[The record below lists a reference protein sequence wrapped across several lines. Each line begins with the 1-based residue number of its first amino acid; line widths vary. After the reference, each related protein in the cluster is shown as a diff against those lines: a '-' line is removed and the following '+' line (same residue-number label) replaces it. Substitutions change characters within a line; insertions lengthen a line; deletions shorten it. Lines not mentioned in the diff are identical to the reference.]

1 MLSALELEALKLSA
15 FIAVVAVFSSFIPG
29 IIIAWIISRKKG
41 ILSSILNII
50 VYLPLVLPP
59 VVIGYLLLILF
70 SHNGFI
76 GNFLYENFNISVNF
90 SWKGAAIASAVVS
103 FPLLVRS
110 IKLGFDTFDSK
121 IEEAAYMSGASKI
134 DCFFSITIPQIL
146 PSIITGLTLAFAR
159 CLAEFGATITFVSNI
174 PGETQTLPL
183 ALYTATQI
191 PGTEQTALRLVII
204 SITLAFVSVAIAEVL
219 AYRANKHIMGNR
231 NNA

>member
-1 MLSALELEALKLSA
+1 MLSVLELEALKLSA
-15 FIAVVAVFSSFIPG
+15 FIAIIAVSASIIPG
-29 IIIAWIISRKKG
+29 IIIAWIISKKNG
-41 ILSSILNII
+41 FFASILNIL

-59 VVIGYLLLILF
+59 VVIGYLLLLLF
-70 SHNGFI
+70 SHNGVI

-90 SWKGAAIASAVVS
+90 SWKGAAIAAAVVS

-121 IEEAAYMSGASKI
+121 IEEAAYMNGASKI
-134 DCFFSITIPQIL
+134 DCFFSITLPQVL

-191 PGTEQTALRLVII
+191 PGTEQAALRLVLI
-204 SITLAFVSVAIAEVL
+204 SIALAFISVAIAEIL
-219 AYRANKHIMGNR
+219 AKRANKRIMGNP
-231 NNA
+231 N

>member
-1 MLSALELEALKLSA
+1 MLSSLEMEALKLSA
-15 FIAVVAVFSSFIPG
+15 FIAIVAVSFSIVPG
-29 IIIAWIISRKKG
+29 IIIAWIISRKNG
-41 ILSSILNII
+41 IISSILNIL

-70 SHNGFI
+70 SYNGFI
-76 GNFLYENFNISVNF
+76 GSFLYENFNISVNF

-110 IKLGFDTFDSK
+110 IKLGFDTLDNK
-121 IEEAAYMSGASKI
+121 IEEAAYMSGASKL
-134 DCFFSITIPQIL
+134 DCFFSITLPQIL

-191 PGTEQTALRLVII
+191 PGTEQAALRLEII
-204 SITLAFVSVAIAEVL
+204 SITLAFISVIIAEIL
-219 AYRANKHIMGNR
+219 AKRANRHIMGNR
-231 NNA
+231 N

>member
-1 MLSALELEALKLSA
+1 MLSSLEMEALKLSA
-15 FIAVVAVFSSFIPG
+15 FIAIIAVSFSIVPG
-29 IIIAWIISRKKG
+29 IIIAWIISRKNG
-41 ILSSILNII
+41 IISSILNIV

-76 GNFLYENFNISVNF
+76 GSFLYETFNISVNF

-110 IKLGFDTFDSK
+110 IKLGFDTLDNK
-121 IEEAAYMSGASKI
+121 IEEAAYMSGASKL
-134 DCFFSITIPQIL
+134 DCFFSITLPQIL

-183 ALYTATQI
+183 ALYTATQM
-191 PGTEQTALRLVII
+191 PGTEQAALRLVII
-204 SITLAFVSVAIAEVL
+204 SITLAFISVIIAEIL
-219 AYRANKHIMGNR
+219 AKRANRHIMGNR
-231 NNA
+231 N

>member
-1 MLSALELEALKLSA
+1 MLSVLELEALKLSA
-15 FIAVVAVFSSFIPG
+15 FIAIIAVSASIIPG
-29 IIIAWIISRKKG
+29 IIIAWIISKKNG
-41 ILSSILNII
+41 FFASILNIL

-59 VVIGYLLLILF
+59 VVIGYLLLLLF
-70 SHNGFI
+70 SHNGVI

-90 SWKGAAIASAVVS
+90 SWKGAAIAAAVVS

-110 IKLGFDTFDSK
+110 IKLGFDTFDRK
-121 IEEAAYMSGASKI
+121 IEEAAYMNGASKI
-134 DCFFSITIPQIL
+134 DCFFSITLPQVL

-191 PGTEQTALRLVII
+191 PGTEQAALRLVLI
-204 SITLAFVSVAIAEVL
+204 SIALAFISVAIAEIL
-219 AYRANKHIMGNR
+219 AKRANKRIMGNP
-231 NNA
+231 N

>member
-1 MLSALELEALKLSA
+1 MLSVLELEALKLSA
-15 FIAVVAVFSSFIPG
+15 FIAIIAVSASIIPG
-29 IIIAWIISRKKG
+29 IIIAWIISKKNG
-41 ILSSILNII
+41 FLASILNIL

-59 VVIGYLLLILF
+59 VVIGYLLLLLF
-70 SHNGFI
+70 SHNGVI

-90 SWKGAAIASAVVS
+90 SWKGAAIAAAVVS

-110 IKLGFDTFDSK
+110 IKLGFDTFDRK
-121 IEEAAYMSGASKI
+121 IEEAAYMNGANKI
-134 DCFFSITIPQIL
+134 DCFFSITLPQVL

-191 PGTEQTALRLVII
+191 PGTEQAALRLVII
-204 SITLAFVSVAIAEVL
+204 SIALAFISVAIAEIV
-219 AYRANKHIMGNR
+219 AKRANKRIMGNP
-231 NNA
+231 N

>member
-1 MLSALELEALKLSA
+1 MLSLLELEALKLSA
-15 FIAVVAVFSSFIPG
+15 FIAIIAVSASIIPG
-29 IIIAWIISRKKG
+29 IIIAWIISKKNG
-41 ILSSILNII
+41 FLASILNIL

-59 VVIGYLLLILF
+59 VVIGYLLLLLF
-70 SHNGFI
+70 SHNGVI

-90 SWKGAAIASAVVS
+90 SWKGAAIAAAVVS
-103 FPLLVRS
+103 FPLLGRS

-121 IEEAAYMSGASKI
+121 IEEAAYMNGASKI
-134 DCFFSITIPQIL
+134 DCFFSITLPQVL

-191 PGTEQTALRLVII
+191 PGTEQAALRLVII
-204 SITLAFVSVAIAEVL
+204 SIALAFISVAIAEIL
-219 AYRANKHIMGNR
+219 AKRANKRIMGNP
-231 NNA
+231 N

>member
-15 FIAVVAVFSSFIPG
+15 FIAIIAVSASIIPG
-29 IIIAWIISRKKG
+29 IIIAWIISKKNG
-41 ILSSILNII
+41 FLASTLNIL

-59 VVIGYLLLILF
+59 VVIGYVLLLLF
-70 SHNGFI
+70 SHNGVI

-90 SWKGAAIASAVVS
+90 SWKGAAIAAAVVS

-121 IEEAAYMSGASKI
+121 IEEAAYMNGASKI
-134 DCFFSITIPQIL
+134 DCFFSITLPQVL

-191 PGTEQTALRLVII
+191 PGTEQAALRLVII
-204 SITLAFVSVAIAEVL
+204 SIALAFISVAIAEIL
-219 AYRANKHIMGNR
+219 AKRANKRIMGNP
-231 NNA
+231 N

>member
-1 MLSALELEALKLSA
+1 MLSVLELEALKLSA
-15 FIAVVAVFSSFIPG
+15 FIAIIAVSASIIPG
-29 IIIAWIISRKKG
+29 IIIAWIISKKNG
-41 ILSSILNII
+41 FLASTLNIL

-59 VVIGYLLLILF
+59 VVIGYLLLLLF
-70 SHNGFI
+70 SHNGVI
-76 GNFLYENFNISVNF
+76 GSFLYENFNLSVNF
-90 SWKGAAIASAVVS
+90 SWKGAAIAAAVVS

-121 IEEAAYMSGASKI
+121 IEEAAYMNGASKI
-134 DCFFSITIPQIL
+134 DCFFSITLPQVL

-191 PGTEQTALRLVII
+191 PGTEQAALRLVLI
-204 SITLAFVSVAIAEVL
+204 SIALAFISVAIAEIL
-219 AYRANKHIMGNR
+219 AKRANKRIMGNP
-231 NNA
+231 N

>member
-1 MLSALELEALKLSA
+1 MLSVLELEALKLSA
-15 FIAVVAVFSSFIPG
+15 FIAIIAVSASIIPG
-29 IIIAWIISRKKG
+29 IIIAWIISKKNG
-41 ILSSILNII
+41 FIASILNIL

-59 VVIGYLLLILF
+59 VVIGYLLLLLF
-70 SHNGFI
+70 SHNGVI

-90 SWKGAAIASAVVS
+90 SWKGAAIAAAVVS

-121 IEEAAYMSGASKI
+121 IEEAAYMNGASKI
-134 DCFFSITIPQIL
+134 DCFFSITLPQVL

-191 PGTEQTALRLVII
+191 PGTEQAALRLVLI
-204 SITLAFVSVAIAEVL
+204 SIALAFISVAIAEIL
-219 AYRANKHIMGNR
+219 AKRANKRIMGNS
-231 NNA
+231 N

>member
-1 MLSALELEALKLSA
+1 MLSVLELEALKLSA
-15 FIAVVAVFSSFIPG
+15 FIAIIAVSASIIPG
-29 IIIAWIISRKKG
+29 IIIAWIISKKNG
-41 ILSSILNII
+41 FLASTLNIL

-59 VVIGYLLLILF
+59 VVIGYLLLLLF
-70 SHNGFI
+70 SHNGVI
-76 GNFLYENFNISVNF
+76 GSFLYENFNLSVNF
-90 SWKGAAIASAVVS
+90 SWKGAAIAAAVVS

-121 IEEAAYMSGASKI
+121 IEEAAYMNGASKI
-134 DCFFSITIPQIL
+134 DCFFSITLPQVL

-191 PGTEQTALRLVII
+191 PGTEQAALRLVII
-204 SITLAFVSVAIAEVL
+204 SIALAFISVAIAEIL
-219 AYRANKHIMGNR
+219 AKRANKRIMGNP
-231 NNA
+231 N

>member
-1 MLSALELEALKLSA
+1 MLSVLELEALKLSA
-15 FIAVVAVFSSFIPG
+15 FIAIIAVSASIIPG
-29 IIIAWIISRKKG
+29 IIIAWIISKKNG
-41 ILSSILNII
+41 FLASTLNIL

-59 VVIGYLLLILF
+59 VVIGYLLLLLF
-70 SHNGFI
+70 SHNGVI
-76 GNFLYENFNISVNF
+76 GSFLYENFNLSVNF
-90 SWKGAAIASAVVS
+90 SWKGAAIAAAVVS

-121 IEEAAYMSGASKI
+121 IEEAAYMNGASKI
-134 DCFFSITIPQIL
+134 DCFFSITLPQVL

-191 PGTEQTALRLVII
+191 PGTDQAALRLVLI
-204 SITLAFVSVAIAEVL
+204 SIALAFISVAIAEIL
-219 AYRANKHIMGNR
+219 AKRANKRIMGNP
-231 NNA
+231 N

>member
-1 MLSALELEALKLSA
+1 MLSVLELEALKLSA
-15 FIAVVAVFSSFIPG
+15 FIAIIAVSASIIPG
-29 IIIAWIISRKKG
+29 IIIAWIISKKNG
-41 ILSSILNII
+41 FLASTLNIL

-59 VVIGYLLLILF
+59 VVIGYLLLLLF
-70 SHNGFI
+70 SHNGVI
-76 GNFLYENFNISVNF
+76 GSFLYENFNISVNF
-90 SWKGAAIASAVVS
+90 SWKGAAIAAAVVS

-121 IEEAAYMSGASKI
+121 IEEAAYMNGASKI
-134 DCFFSITIPQIL
+134 DCFFSITLPQVL

-191 PGTEQTALRLVII
+191 PGTEQAALRLVII
-204 SITLAFVSVAIAEVL
+204 SIALAFISVAIAEIL
-219 AYRANKHIMGNR
+219 AKRANKRIMGNS
-231 NNA
+231 N

>member
-15 FIAVVAVFSSFIPG
+15 FIAIIAVSASIIPG
-29 IIIAWIISRKKG
+29 IIIAWIISKKNG
-41 ILSSILNII
+41 FIASILNIL

-59 VVIGYLLLILF
+59 VVIGYVLLLLF
-70 SHNGFI
+70 SHNGVI

-90 SWKGAAIASAVVS
+90 SWKGAAIAAAVVS

-121 IEEAAYMSGASKI
+121 IEEAAYMNGASKI
-134 DCFFSITIPQIL
+134 DCFFSITLPQVL

-191 PGTEQTALRLVII
+191 PGTEQAALRLVII
-204 SITLAFVSVAIAEVL
+204 SIALAFISVAIAEIL
-219 AYRANKHIMGNR
+219 AKRANKRIMGNP
-231 NNA
+231 N

>member
-1 MLSALELEALKLSA
+1 MLSSLEIEALKLSA
-15 FIAVVAVFSSFIPG
+15 FIAIVAVSFSIIPG
-29 IIIAWIISRKKG
+29 MIIAWIISRKKG
-41 ILSSILNII
+41 IIPSILNIV

-76 GNFLYENFNISVNF
+76 GSFLYYHFNISVNF

-110 IKLGFDTFDSK
+110 IKLGFDILDTK
-121 IEEAAYMSGASKI
+121 IEEAAYMSGASKL

-146 PSIITGLTLAFAR
+146 PSIITGITLAFAR

-191 PGTEQTALRLVII
+191 PGTEQAALRLVII
-204 SITLAFVSVAIAEVL
+204 SISLAFISVIIAEIL
-219 AYRANKHIMGNR
+219 AKRANRHIMGDR
-231 NNA
+231 N

>member
-1 MLSALELEALKLSA
+1 MLSVLELEALKLSA
-15 FIAVVAVFSSFIPG
+15 FIAIIAVSASIIPG
-29 IIIAWIISRKKG
+29 IIIAWIISKKNG
-41 ILSSILNII
+41 FLASTLNIL

-59 VVIGYLLLILF
+59 VVIGYLLLLLF
-70 SHNGFI
+70 SHNGVI
-76 GNFLYENFNISVNF
+76 GSFLYENFNLSVNF
-90 SWKGAAIASAVVS
+90 SWKGAAIAAAVVS

-121 IEEAAYMSGASKI
+121 IEEAAYMNGASKI
-134 DCFFSITIPQIL
+134 DCFFSITLPQVL

-191 PGTEQTALRLVII
+191 PGTEQAALRLVII
-204 SITLAFVSVAIAEVL
+204 SIALAFISVAIAEIV
-219 AYRANKHIMGNR
+219 AKRANKRIVGNS
-231 NNA
+231 N

>member
-15 FIAVVAVFSSFIPG
+15 FIAIIAVSASIIPG
-29 IIIAWIISRKKG
+29 IIIAWIISKKNG
-41 ILSSILNII
+41 FLASTLNIL

-59 VVIGYLLLILF
+59 VVIGYLLLLLF
-70 SHNGFI
+70 SHNGVI

-90 SWKGAAIASAVVS
+90 SWKGAAIAAAVVS

-121 IEEAAYMSGASKI
+121 IEEAAYMNGASKI
-134 DCFFSITIPQIL
+134 DCFFSITLPQVL

-191 PGTEQTALRLVII
+191 PGTEQAALRLVII
-204 SITLAFVSVAIAEVL
+204 SIALAFISVAIAEIV
-219 AYRANKHIMGNR
+219 AKRANKRIMGNS
-231 NNA
+231 N

>member
-1 MLSALELEALKLSA
+1 MLSVLELEALKLSA
-15 FIAVVAVFSSFIPG
+15 FIAIIAVSASIIPG
-29 IIIAWIISRKKG
+29 IIIAWIISKKNG
-41 ILSSILNII
+41 FIASILNIL

-59 VVIGYLLLILF
+59 VVIGYLLLLLF
-70 SHNGFI
+70 SHNGVI
-76 GNFLYENFNISVNF
+76 GSFLYENFNLSVNF
-90 SWKGAAIASAVVS
+90 SWKGAAIAAAVVS

-121 IEEAAYMSGASKI
+121 IEEAAYMNGASKI
-134 DCFFSITIPQIL
+134 DCFFSITLPQVL

-191 PGTEQTALRLVII
+191 PGTEQAALRLVLI
-204 SITLAFVSVAIAEVL
+204 SIALAFISVAIAEIL
-219 AYRANKHIMGNR
+219 AKRANKRIMGNP
-231 NNA
+231 N

>member
-1 MLSALELEALKLSA
+1 MLSVLELEALKLSA
-15 FIAVVAVFSSFIPG
+15 FIAIIAVSASIIPG
-29 IIIAWIISRKKG
+29 IIIAWIISKKNG
-41 ILSSILNII
+41 FLASILNIL

-59 VVIGYLLLILF
+59 VVIGYLLLLLF
-70 SHNGFI
+70 SHNGVI

-90 SWKGAAIASAVVS
+90 SWKGAAIAAAVVS

-121 IEEAAYMSGASKI
+121 IEEAAYMNGASKI
-134 DCFFSITIPQIL
+134 DCFFSITLPQVL

-191 PGTEQTALRLVII
+191 PGTEQAALRLVLI
-204 SITLAFVSVAIAEVL
+204 SIALAFISVAIAEIL
-219 AYRANKHIMGNR
+219 AKRANKRIMGNP
-231 NNA
+231 N

>member
-1 MLSALELEALKLSA
+1 MLSVLELEALKLSA
-15 FIAVVAVFSSFIPG
+15 FIAIIAVSASIIPG
-29 IIIAWIISRKKG
+29 IIIAWIISKKNG
-41 ILSSILNII
+41 FLASILNIL

-59 VVIGYLLLILF
+59 VVIGYLLLLLF
-70 SHNGFI
+70 SHNGVI
-76 GNFLYENFNISVNF
+76 GSFLYENFNISVNF
-90 SWKGAAIASAVVS
+90 SWKGAAIAAAVVS

-121 IEEAAYMSGASKI
+121 IEEAAYMNGASKI
-134 DCFFSITIPQIL
+134 DCFFSITLPQVL

-191 PGTEQTALRLVII
+191 PGTEQAALRLVII
-204 SITLAFVSVAIAEVL
+204 SIALAFISVAIAEIV
-219 AYRANKHIMGNR
+219 AKRANKRIMGNS
-231 NNA
+231 N

>member
-1 MLSALELEALKLSA
+1 MLSLLELEALKLSA
-15 FIAVVAVFSSFIPG
+15 FIAIIAVSASIIPG
-29 IIIAWIISRKKG
+29 IIIAWIISKKNG
-41 ILSSILNII
+41 FLASTLNIL

-59 VVIGYLLLILF
+59 VVIGYLLLLLF
-70 SHNGFI
+70 SHNGVI

-90 SWKGAAIASAVVS
+90 SWKGAAIAAAVVS

-121 IEEAAYMSGASKI
+121 IEEAAYMNGASKI
-134 DCFFSITIPQIL
+134 DCFFSITLPQVL

-191 PGTEQTALRLVII
+191 PGTEQAALRLVII
-204 SITLAFVSVAIAEVL
+204 SIALAFISVAIAEIL
-219 AYRANKHIMGNR
+219 AKRANKRIMGNP
-231 NNA
+231 N

>member
-15 FIAVVAVFSSFIPG
+15 FIAIIAVSASIIPG
-29 IIIAWIISRKKG
+29 IIIAWIISKKNG
-41 ILSSILNII
+41 FIASILNIL

-59 VVIGYLLLILF
+59 VVIGYVLLLLF
-70 SHNGFI
+70 SHNGVI
-76 GNFLYENFNISVNF
+76 GNFLYENFNISVSF
-90 SWKGAAIASAVVS
+90 SWKGAAIAAAVVS

-121 IEEAAYMSGASKI
+121 IEEAAYMNGASKI
-134 DCFFSITIPQIL
+134 DCFFSITLPQVL

-191 PGTEQTALRLVII
+191 PGTEQAALRLVII
-204 SITLAFVSVAIAEVL
+204 SIALAFISVAIAEIL
-219 AYRANKHIMGNR
+219 AKRANKRIMGNP
-231 NNA
+231 N

>member
-1 MLSALELEALKLSA
+1 MLSVLELEALKLSA
-15 FIAVVAVFSSFIPG
+15 FIAIIAVSASIIPG
-29 IIIAWIISRKKG
+29 IIIAWIISKKNG
-41 ILSSILNII
+41 FIASILNIL

-59 VVIGYLLLILF
+59 VVIGYLLLLLF
-70 SHNGFI
+70 SHNGVI

-90 SWKGAAIASAVVS
+90 SWKGAAIAAAVVS

-121 IEEAAYMSGASKI
+121 IEEAAYMNGASKI
-134 DCFFSITIPQIL
+134 DCFFSITLPQVL

-191 PGTEQTALRLVII
+191 PGTEQAALRLVLI
-204 SITLAFVSVAIAEVL
+204 SIALAFISVAIAEIL
-219 AYRANKHIMGNR
+219 AKRANKRIMGNP
-231 NNA
+231 N

>member
-1 MLSALELEALKLSA
+1 MLSLLELEALKLSA
-15 FIAVVAVFSSFIPG
+15 FIAIIAVSASIIPG
-29 IIIAWIISRKKG
+29 IIIAWIISKKNG
-41 ILSSILNII
+41 FLASTLNIL

-59 VVIGYLLLILF
+59 VVIGYLLLLLF
-70 SHNGFI
+70 SHNGVI
-76 GNFLYENFNISVNF
+76 GSFLYENFNISVNF
-90 SWKGAAIASAVVS
+90 SWKGAAIAAAVVS

-121 IEEAAYMSGASKI
+121 IEEAAYMNGASKI
-134 DCFFSITIPQIL
+134 DCFFSITLPQVL

-191 PGTEQTALRLVII
+191 PGTEQAALRLVII
-204 SITLAFVSVAIAEVL
+204 SIALAFISVAIAEIL
-219 AYRANKHIMGNR
+219 AKRANKRIMGNS
-231 NNA
+231 N

>member
-1 MLSALELEALKLSA
+1 MLSSLEMEALKLSA
-15 FIAVVAVFSSFIPG
+15 FIAIVAVSFSIVPG
-29 IIIAWIISRKKG
+29 IIIAWIISRKNG
-41 ILSSILNII
+41 IISSILNIL

-70 SHNGFI
+70 SYNGFI
-76 GNFLYENFNISVNF
+76 GSFLYENFNISVNF

-110 IKLGFDTFDSK
+110 IKLGFDTLNNK
-121 IEEAAYMSGASKI
+121 IEEAAYMSGASKL
-134 DCFFSITIPQIL
+134 DCFFSITLPQIL
-146 PSIITGLTLAFAR
+146 PSIVTGLTLAFAR

-191 PGTEQTALRLVII
+191 PGTEQAALRLVII
-204 SITLAFVSVAIAEVL
+204 SITLAFISVIIAEIL
-219 AYRANKHIMGNR
+219 AKRANRHIMGNR
-231 NNA
+231 D

>member
-15 FIAVVAVFSSFIPG
+15 FIAIIAVSASIIPG
-29 IIIAWIISRKKG
+29 IIIAWIISKKNG
-41 ILSSILNII
+41 FLASILNIL

-59 VVIGYLLLILF
+59 VVIGYLLLLLF
-70 SHNGFI
+70 SHNGVI

-90 SWKGAAIASAVVS
+90 SWKGAAIAAAVVS

-110 IKLGFDTFDSK
+110 IKLGFDTF
-121 IEEAAYMSGASKI
+121 EEAAYMNGASKI
-134 DCFFSITIPQIL
+134 DCFFSITLPQVL

-191 PGTEQTALRLVII
+191 PGTEQAAIRLVII
-204 SITLAFVSVAIAEVL
+204 SIALAFISVAIAEIL
-219 AYRANKHIMGNR
+219 AKRANKRIMGNP
-231 NNA
+231 N

>member
-1 MLSALELEALKLSA
+1 MLSVLELEALKLSA
-15 FIAVVAVFSSFIPG
+15 FIAIIAVSASIIPG
-29 IIIAWIISRKKG
+29 IIIAWIISKKNG
-41 ILSSILNII
+41 FLASILNIL

-59 VVIGYLLLILF
+59 VVIGYLLLLLF
-70 SHNGFI
+70 SHNGVI
-76 GNFLYENFNISVNF
+76 GSFLYENFNLSVNF
-90 SWKGAAIASAVVS
+90 SWKGAAIAAAVVS

-121 IEEAAYMSGASKI
+121 IEEAAYMNGASKI
-134 DCFFSITIPQIL
+134 DCFFSITLPQVL

-191 PGTEQTALRLVII
+191 PGTEQAALRLVII
-204 SITLAFVSVAIAEVL
+204 SIALAFISVAIAEIV
-219 AYRANKHIMGNR
+219 AKRANKRIMGNS
-231 NNA
+231 N

>member
-1 MLSALELEALKLSA
+1 MLSVLELEALKLSA
-15 FIAVVAVFSSFIPG
+15 FIAMIAVSASIIPG
-29 IIIAWIISRKKG
+29 IIIAWIISKKNG
-41 ILSSILNII
+41 FLASLLNIL

-59 VVIGYLLLILF
+59 VVIGYLLLLLF
-70 SHNGFI
+70 SHNGVI

-90 SWKGAAIASAVVS
+90 SWKGAAIAAAVVS

-121 IEEAAYMSGASKI
+121 IEEAAYMNGASKI
-134 DCFFSITIPQIL
+134 DCFFSITLPQVL
-146 PSIITGLTLAFAR
+146 PSVITGLTLAFAR

-191 PGTEQTALRLVII
+191 PGTEQAALRLVLI
-204 SITLAFVSVAIAEVL
+204 SIALAFISVAIAEIL
-219 AYRANKHIMGNR
+219 AKRANKRIMGNP
-231 NNA
+231 N

>member
-1 MLSALELEALKLSA
+1 MLSVLELEALKLSA
-15 FIAVVAVFSSFIPG
+15 FIAIIAVSASIIPG
-29 IIIAWIISRKKG
+29 IIIAWIISKKNG
-41 ILSSILNII
+41 FLASILNIL

-59 VVIGYLLLILF
+59 VVIGYLLLLLF
-70 SHNGFI
+70 SHNGVI

-90 SWKGAAIASAVVS
+90 SWKGAAIAAAVVS

-121 IEEAAYMSGASKI
+121 IEEAAYMNGASKI
-134 DCFFSITIPQIL
+134 DCFFSITLPQVL

-191 PGTEQTALRLVII
+191 PGTEQAALRLVLI
-204 SITLAFVSVAIAEVL
+204 SLALAFISVAIAEIL
-219 AYRANKHIMGNR
+219 AKRANKRIMGNP
-231 NNA
+231 N